1 MRMKITIACDKAG
14 VEYVKKCCAYFED
27 KGMEYRVALPQ
38 DGNNFWFDYVDGA
51 KQVAHDVAAGKSDF
65 GVLICGTGIG
75 MSIAANKV
83 KGIRASVCSD
93 TFSAEMTRRHNNANI
108 LCMGARVIG
117 EEIML
122 CVLDAFMRAPFDGTV
137 QEGVRHLNRVN
148 KILALE
154 EEF

>member
-1 MRMKITIACDKAG
+1 MITIACDKAG
-14 VEYVKKCCAYFED
+14 VGYVEKCCAYFEEN
-27 KGMEYRVALPQ
+27 GMEYRVALPE
-38 DGNNFWFDYVDGA
+38 DGSAFWFDYVDGA
-51 KQVAHDVAAGKSDF
+51 KEVATDVATGKSEL

-83 KGIRASVCSD
+83 KGVRASVCSD
-93 TFSAEMTRRHNNANI
+93 TFSAEMTRRHNDANV

-117 EEIML
+117 EEIMIR
-122 CVLDAFMRAPFDGTV
+122 VLDAFMKAPFDGVTE
-137 QEGVRHLNRVN
+137 EGVRHLNRVN

>member
-1 MRMKITIACDKAG
+1 MKVSIACDKAG
-14 VEYVKKCCAYFED
+14 TVYVEKCLAYFAEHNIEYCVRKPED
-27 KGMEYRVALPQ
+27 S
-38 DGNNFWFDYVDGA
+38 DFWYDYVDGA
-51 KQVAHDVAAGKSDF
+51 KQVAHDVAEGKSDR

-93 TFSAEMTRRHNNANI
+93 TFSAEMTRRHNNANV

-122 CVLDAFMRAPFDGTV
+122 CVLDAFMSASFDGEKE
-137 QEGVRHLNRVN
+137 EGVRHLNRVN
-148 KILALE
+148 KIIAME

>member
-1 MRMKITIACDKAG
+1 MRISIACDKAG
-14 VEYVKKCCAYFED
+14 VSYVEKCCAYFKEQGID
-27 KGMEYRVALPQ
+27 YNVCLPD
-38 DGNNFWFDYVDGA
+38 DGSAFWFDYVDGA
-51 KQVAHDVAAGKSDF
+51 KSVALDVSEGKSEF

-122 CVLDAFMRAPFDGTV
+122 RVLDAFMQASFDGLT
-137 QEGVRHLNRVN
+137 EDGVRHLNRVN
-148 KILALE
+148 KIIALE

>member
-1 MRMKITIACDKAG
+1 MKVIIACDRAG
-14 VEYVKKCCAYFED
+14 VDYVKKCCSYFEE
-27 KGMEYRVALPQ
+27 KGIEYQVALPE
-38 DGNNFWFDYVDGA
+38 DGSEFYYDYVDGA
-51 KQVAHDVAAGKSDF
+51 REVAHNVANGNSDF

-93 TFSAEMTRRHNNANI
+93 TFSAEMTRRHNDANV

-122 CVLDAFMRAPFDGTV
+122 CVLDAFMNADFDGKT
-137 QEGVRHLNRVN
+137 QQGVRHLNRVN
-148 KILALE
+148 KILAME

>member
-1 MRMKITIACDKAG
+1 MRVSIACDKAG
-14 VEYVKKCCAYFED
+14 VDYVAKCLEYFDNHGIEYNLILPED
-27 KGMEYRVALPQ
+27 KSA
-38 DGNNFWFDYVDGA
+38 FWFDYVDGA
-51 KQVAHDVAAGKSDF
+51 EKVAKEVANGASDY

-83 KGIRASVCSD
+83 KGVRASVCSD
-93 TFSAEMTRRHNNANI
+93 TFSAEMTRRHNNANV

-122 CVLDAFMRAPFDGTV
+122 CVLDAFMTASFDGLTE
-137 QEGVRHLNRVN
+137 EGVRHLNRVN

-154 EEF
+154 EDF

>member
-1 MRMKITIACDKAG
+1 
-14 VEYVKKCCAYFED
+14 
-27 KGMEYRVALPQ
+27 MEYRVALPE
-38 DGNNFWFDYVDGA
+38 DGSAFWFDYVDGA
-51 KQVAHDVAAGKSDF
+51 KEVATDVATGKSEL

-83 KGIRASVCSD
+83 KGVRASVCSD
-93 TFSAEMTRRHNNANI
+93 TFSAEMTRRHNDANV

-117 EEIML
+117 EEIMIR
-122 CVLDAFMRAPFDGTV
+122 VLDAFMKAPFDGVTE
-137 QEGVRHLNRVN
+137 EGVRHLNRVN

>member
-1 MRMKITIACDKAG
+1 MKVTITCDKAG
-14 VEYVKKCCAYFED
+14 VAYVEKCCAYFKEH
-27 KGMEYRVALPQ
+27 GIECRVALPE
-38 DGNNFWFDYVDGA
+38 DGSAFWFDYVDGA
-51 KQVAHDVAAGKSDF
+51 KEVAHDVAEGRSDL

-83 KGIRASVCSD
+83 KGVRASVCSD
-93 TFSAEMTRRHNNANI
+93 TFSAEMTRRHNNANV

-122 CVLDAFMRAPFDGTV
+122 CILDAFMKAPFDGETE
-137 QEGVRHLNRVN
+137 EGVRHLNRVN
-148 KILALE
+148 KIIAME

>member
-1 MRMKITIACDKAG
+1 MKVSIACDKAG
-14 VEYVKKCCAYFED
+14 VAYVEKCLEYFAAHNIECCVRKPKES
-27 KGMEYRVALPQ
+27 E
-38 DGNNFWFDYVDGA
+38 FWYDYVDGA
-51 KQVAHDVAAGKSDF
+51 KQVAHDVAAGTSDR

-83 KGIRASVCSD
+83 KGIRAAVCSD
-93 TFSAEMTRRHNNANI
+93 TFSAEMTRRHNNANV

-122 CVLDAFMRAPFDGTV
+122 CVLDAFMSASFDGEV
-137 QEGVRHLNRVN
+137 EQGVRHLNRVN
-148 KILALE
+148 KILAME

>member
-1 MRMKITIACDKAG
+1 MKVSIACDKAG
-14 VEYVKKCCAYFED
+14 VAYVAKCLEYFNKNAIEYNLILPED
-27 KGMEYRVALPQ
+27 NSA
-38 DGNNFWFDYVDGA
+38 FWYDYVDGA
-51 KQVAHDVAAGKSDF
+51 EKVAKEVALGKSDY

-83 KGIRASVCSD
+83 KGVRASVCSD
-93 TFSAEMTRRHNNANI
+93 TFSAEMTRRHNNANV

-122 CVLDAFMRAPFDGTV
+122 CILDAFMKASFDGLNE
-137 QEGVRHLNRVN
+137 EGVRHLNRVN

-154 EEF
+154 EDF

>member
-1 MRMKITIACDKAG
+1 MRVSIACDKAG
-14 VEYVKKCCAYFED
+14 VAYVEKCCAYFKDNGIEYDVRLPED
-27 KGMEYRVALPQ
+27 GGA
-38 DGNNFWFDYVDGA
+38 FWFDYVDGA
-51 KQVAHDVAAGKSDF
+51 KLVSHDVAEGKSDL

-83 KGIRASVCSD
+83 KGVRASVCGD
-93 TFSAEMTRRHNNANI
+93 TFSAEMTRRHNNANV

-122 CVLDAFMRAPFDGTV
+122 CVLDAFMKAPFDGITE
-137 QEGVRHLNRVN
+137 EGVRHLNRVN
-148 KILALE
+148 KIIALE

>member
-1 MRMKITIACDKAG
+1 MKVTIACDKAG
-14 VEYVKKCCAYFED
+14 VSYVEKCCEYFNQNGIEC
-27 KGMEYRVALPQ
+27 RVALPE
-38 DGNNFWFDYVDGA
+38 DGSAFWFDYVDGA
-51 KQVAHDVAAGKSDF
+51 REVAHDVAEQKSDL

-83 KGIRASVCSD
+83 KGVRASVCSD
-93 TFSAEMTRRHNNANI
+93 TFSAEMTRRHNNANV

-122 CVLDAFMRAPFDGTV
+122 RILDAFMKAPFDGVTE
-137 QEGVRHLNRVN
+137 EGVRHLNRVN
-148 KILALE
+148 KILAME